1 MNNDFLKHWRVV
13 RFYIKKKY
21 NIGQA
26 DLDILLFLY
35 SEGRFTRQIFN
46 DYSQIVSWDRKRF
59 KRLVDSGWII
69 TWRKSHGRSFS
80 IYELS
85 HQAKMMISKAYKIL
99 LGEEEIPQSIK
110 RNPLLKNNAKYLD
123 KVHRNII
130 KDIKTGRW

>member
-1 MNNDFLKHWRVV
+1 MKNDFLKHWRVV

>member
-46 DYSQIVSWDRKRF
+46 EYSQIVSWDRKRF

-99 LGEEEIPQSIK
+99 LGEEEIPESIK

>member
-99 LGEEEIPQSIK
+99 LGEEEIPQSVK